1 MTLTELRYIVTLAQ
15 EQHFGHAAE
24 RCHVSQP
31 TLSVGVKKLEDEL
44 GVLIFERS
52 KSAVRL
58 TPVGEGIVAQ
68 AQKVLE
74 QAQGIREL
82 AQAGKNQL
90 TAPLKVGA
98 IYTVGPYLFP
108 HLIPQLHRVA
118 PQMPLYI
125 EENFTHVLRD
135 KLRNGELDA
144 IIIALP
150 FNEADVLTLQ
160 LYDEPFYVL
169 MPAQHPWTQKE
180 TIDAGLLND
189 KSLLLLGEGHCF
201 RDQVLEAC
209 PTLTKG
215 NDGAKH
221 TTVES
226 SSLETIRHM
235 VASGLGISILPLSAV
250 DSHHYAPGVIEVRP
264 LSPPVPF
271 RTVAIAWRASFP
283 RPKAIE
289 ILADSIRLCSVAKP
303 RGTGDCGL
311 SSAMTE
317 LSQVSVT
324 ALKGVGEA
332 MAEKLAK
339 VGLENLQDVLFHLP
353 LRYQDRTRVVPI
365 GHLRPGQDAVDRR
378 HRQRRRRGHGPAPQ
392 PGRAHAG
399 RHRRPEPALLPFQQR
414 TERRPQARHA
424 DSLLR
429 RSAARRVG
437 AGDLPPGIP
446 RHHRRRTAAGG

>member
-15 EQHFGHAAE
+15 EQHFGRAAE

-44 GVLIFERS
+44 GVLIFERT

-58 TPVGEGIVAQ
+58 TPVGESIVIQ

-74 QAQGIREL
+74 QAQSIREL

-90 TAPLKVGA
+90 AAPLKVGA

-118 PQMPLYI
+118 PDMPLYI
-125 EENFTHVLRD
+125 EENFTHILRD
-135 KLRNGELDA
+135 KLRTGELDA

-150 FNEADVLTLQ
+150 FQEADVLTKP

-169 MPAQHPWTQKE
+169 MPTEHPWSKKE

-209 PTLTKG
+209 PATRKG
-215 NDGAKH
+215 EAPTH

-235 VASGLGISILPLSAV
+235 VASGLGVSILPLSAV
-250 DSHHYAPGVIEVRP
+250 ESHHYAPGVLSIRP
-264 LSPPVPF
+264 LTPPVPY

-289 ILADSIRLCSVAKP
+289 ILADSIRLCSVGKP
-303 RGTGDCGL
+303 P
-311 SSAMTE
+311 
-317 LSQVSVT
+317 VT
-324 ALKGVGEA
+324 K
-332 MAEKLAK
+332 
-339 VGLENLQDVLFHLP
+339 D
-353 LRYQDRTRVVPI
+353 
-365 GHLRPGQDAVDRR
+365 
-378 HRQRRRRGHGPAPQ
+378 
-392 PGRAHAG
+392 
-399 RHRRPEPALLPFQQR
+399 
-414 TERRPQARHA
+414 
-424 DSLLR
+424 
-429 RSAARRVG
+429 
-437 AGDLPPGIP
+437 
-446 RHHRRRTAAGG
+446 